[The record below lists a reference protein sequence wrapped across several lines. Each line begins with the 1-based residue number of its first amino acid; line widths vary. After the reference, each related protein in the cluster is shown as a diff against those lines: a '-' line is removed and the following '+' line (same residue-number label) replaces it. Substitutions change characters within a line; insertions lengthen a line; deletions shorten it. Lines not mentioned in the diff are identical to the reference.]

1 MSTHEIELESLLN
14 VCDTCPWK
22 TAKLS
27 GEVVWAADGGLGA
40 SRHGVPV
47 TETTP
52 GNGAQQ
58 LLPGRGSPSP
68 AEVIPCVSMEPE
80 PQSRVRHTNALCSGP
95 AGLPC
100 VLPGPQPGR
109 VILCEV
115 TLRCDVTVV
124 PRTPLW
130 QRWERWLSPLVGP
143 AGSGTR
149 ESVASIWRYPAIM
162 ERLRALRGESL
173 HLSAHRDAAR
183 ARVCL
188 QCLVRTCQQHC
199 PCSAECSCPPWFP
212 QSPSKGNAPSP
223 VPANHTQPRAVGLEE
238 RSSQSWP
245 DARPWLQATPAA
257 AAPLFPSRSLCLCG
271 LHAQAYTSQGEKQ
284 GVEPCPCLRR
294 DFAAAAPA
302 RSGGELGTSNH
313 QSLPSWP
320 SATVPWVPGPGSTS
334 TQGWVAAG
342 KASVTDPCPQGD
354 RAQAYCELES
364 ALWEDNSRPPCGVV
378 NRLLAEVSQDLTAA
392 QVRGHCQR
400 QKEPPAHAG
409 VLLVDGGGLALPRA
423 SGNLLCRVSPETLF
437 QGVTSNV
444 RTAASNVLVALARTH
459 FTLVMAELQSHL
471 KATGDMS
478 KEFVLITLSKLF
490 STYGRVPSAS

>member
-124 PRTPLW
+124 PHTPLW

-143 AGSGTR
+143 AGSEPR
-149 ESVASIWRYPAIM
+149 ESVVSIWKHPAVM
-162 ERLRALRGESL
+162 ERLRALRGE
-173 HLSAHRDAAR
+173 
-183 ARVCL
+183 V
-188 QCLVRTCQQHC
+188 
-199 PCSAECSCPPWFP
+199 PPPLW
-212 QSPSKGNAPSP
+212 
-223 VPANHTQPRAVGLEE
+223 
-238 RSSQSWP
+238 
-245 DARPWLQATPAA
+245 TP
-257 AAPLFPSRSLCLCG
+257 
-271 LHAQAYTSQGEKQ
+271 
-284 GVEPCPCLRR
+284 
-294 DFAAAAPA
+294 
-302 RSGGELGTSNH
+302 
-313 QSLPSWP
+313 
-320 SATVPWVPGPGSTS
+320 
-334 TQGWVAAG
+334 
-342 KASVTDPCPQGD
+342 
-354 RAQAYCELES
+354 
-364 ALWEDNSRPPCGVV
+364 
-378 NRLLAEVSQDLTAA
+378 
-392 QVRGHCQR
+392 
-400 QKEPPAHAG
+400 
-409 VLLVDGGGLALPRA
+409 
-423 SGNLLCRVSPETLF
+423 
-437 QGVTSNV
+437 
-444 RTAASNVLVALARTH
+444 
-459 FTLVMAELQSHL
+459 
-471 KATGDMS
+471 
-478 KEFVLITLSKLF
+478 
-490 STYGRVPSAS
+490 